1 MKYLFL
7 FSALCVWIAPAA
19 SLAQDN
25 HQKAAVKAAA
35 LQADIMQT
43 TNHSTGDVQFLKK
56 KVCAVSGVASYERVE
71 YCSKTNKFVEATTE
85 RKKGSCTKSRVA
97 WSAAHDMD
105 VRATLSKLPAYCT
118 AAQRAAA
125 ATATRKT
132 AVAKAD
138 YTANANNRV
147 RP

>member
-1 MKYLFL
+1 MKYFFL
-7 FSALCVWIAPAA
+7 FITLCVWVAPAI
-19 SLAQDN
+19 SFAQDN
-25 HQKAAVKAAA
+25 HQKAAMKAAA

-43 TNHSTGDVQFLKK
+43 TNHSTGDVQFLRK
-56 KVCAVSGVASYERVE
+56 KVCAVSGVASYEKGE
-71 YCSKTNKFVEATTE
+71 YCGNTAKFVEATAE

-97 WSAAHDMD
+97 WSDAHDTD

-125 ATATRKT
+125 ATANRKT

-147 RP
+147 KP